1 MAEESAA
8 APALDLPQPEQ
19 EPSAAADTHPST
31 TVKLDPAPSIQEP
44 KLHHPPQSLDS
55 FREES
60 NLIADLADSEKKAL
74 SELQQL
80 VQQALESNQL
90 DDEAREVSIWGIPL
104 MKDDRTDVV
113 LLKFLRARD
122 FKAADA
128 FEMLKSAIKW
138 RKEFKVDEL
147 VDEDLGHDLDKV
159 VFIHGFDREGHPV
172 CYNVYGE
179 FQNQE
184 LYNRTF
190 GDQEKR
196 NAFIRWRIQFLER
209 SIRKLDFRPGGVSS
223 VFQVNDFYNM
233 PGAAKRSHWLA
244 TKQAVQIMQD
254 NYPEFVAKQVLI
266 NLPWWYLAYYT
277 MLSPFMTQ
285 RTKSKF
291 VFAGLPKTA
300 ETLFK
305 YISPEHVPV
314 QYGGLS
320 VDYCDCNPE
329 FTLDDPV
336 SDVNV
341 KPGTKQIVEIIIY
354 EKCTI
359 VWELRVPG
367 WEVRY
372 AAEFV
377 PDAPDAYTVMV
388 HKSRKLSPTDEPV
401 VCESFKVTE
410 LGKLL
415 LIIDNPTQKKKKLLY
430 RYKINPSN
438 P

>member
-1 MAEESAA
+1 MTEESGDAT
-8 APALDLPQPEQ
+8 QRIQ
-19 EPSAAADTHPST
+19 ADVS
-31 TVKLDPAPSIQEP
+31 TVKLDPAPSTEEP
-44 KLHHPPQSLDS
+44 KLHHPPQSLVS

-60 NLIADLADSEKKAL
+60 NLIADLDDLQKKAL
-74 SELQQL
+74 AQLQHL
-80 VQQALESNQL
+80 VQQALDSNQL
-90 DDEAREVSIWGIPL
+90 TPHKGGGGDEDDTSGADVCIWGVPL
-104 MKDDRTDVV
+104 MKDDRSDVI

-128 FEMLKSAIKW
+128 FEMLKTTLRW
-138 RKEFKVDEL
+138 RREYGVDQLLE
-147 VDEDLGHDLDKV
+147 EDLGHDLDKV
-159 VFIHGFDREGHPV
+159 AFMHGYDRDGHPV

-179 FQNQE
+179 FQNKE

-190 GDQEKR
+190 LDQDKQDK
-196 NAFIRWRIQFLER
+196 FIKWRIQFLER
-209 SIRKLDFRPGGVSS
+209 SIRKLDFRQGGISS
-223 VFQVNDFYNM
+223 VFQVNDFSNM
-233 PGAAKRSHWLA
+233 PGLSKRHHWLA
-244 TKQAVQIMQD
+244 TKQAIQIMQD

-266 NLPWWYLAYYT
+266 NLPWWYVAYYT

-285 RTKSKF
+285 RMKSKL
-291 VFAGLPKTA
+291 VFAGPAKSA
-300 ETLFK
+300 DTLFK

-341 KPGTKQIVEIIIY
+341 KPGTKQTVEIIIY

-377 PDAPDAYTVMV
+377 PDTNDAYTIIV
-388 HKSRKLSPTDEPV
+388 HKSRKMLPADEPV
-401 VCESFKVTE
+401 VCESFKVTD